1 MARTTLGPPNRVH
14 HVFSLS
20 AKVVT
25 AAAALATVL
34 GYVHSVG
41 LDGSMTRRTI
51 GTLGAVWLGLAPP
64 TDTVAAI
71 GDTVHLAAT
80 VTDRHGTALVGAP
93 IIWSSTDTM
102 VASVADGL
110 VVAHAAGAA
119 TIVAAVGDLLARA
132 TVVVRPRIA
141 ALHLA
146 SDSAVTL
153 AEGDARVVSLRGTD
167 ARGHVL
173 SLGAQRVAWRSG
185 DTVLA
190 SVDSIGRV
198 TGVSAGRTTI
208 AAAVG
213 GVSALMPITIVPV
226 PGVLS
231 VMSGANQ
238 DGAAGTTLPT
248 PLTVRLTS
256 RRGRALTGVMVHFR
270 RVDAGSSADI
280 GSVPTDGDGKARTVW
295 RLGDYPGRQR
305 LIATVDGLDSATVVE
320 ADAEPVAANTRVS
333 VMRDGQSA
341 AIVTALPARVGIRLT
356 DSTGRPLV
364 DVPVQW
370 ETLDSG
376 SVTALGPRSD
386 STGEAEATWV
396 LGPRA
401 GRQRLRALIGNAR
414 LVRPAVA
421 HATALPGPAAALRV
435 VSGSGQR
442 ARAGSEL
449 SKAVV
454 IRVADAAGNA
464 VQGVRVAITL
474 SAGSVADSAPLTDS
488 AGLVRAHW
496 SLPTVHHG
504 DALHLSARVDGIVQP
519 VEVTAFSVAKA
530 TTSASM
536 TSARHRS

>member
-1 MARTTLGPPNRVH
+1 MARTTSVPPNRVH
-14 HVFSLS
+14 NVFSLS

-51 GTLGAVWLGLAPP
+51 GSLGAVWLGLAPG

-93 IIWSSTDTM
+93 ITWSSTDSL

-110 VVAHAAGAA
+110 VVAHTAGSA

-132 TVVVRPRIA
+132 TVVVRPRVA

-153 AEGDARVVSLRGTD
+153 AEGETRTVSLRGAD

-173 SLGAQRVAWRSG
+173 PLGAQVIAWRSG
-185 DTVLA
+185 DSVLA

-213 GVSALMPITIVPV
+213 GVSAQMPITIVPV
-226 PGVLS
+226 PGILS
-231 VMSGANQ
+231 VVSGGNQ

-256 RRGRALTGVMVHFR
+256 RRGRPLTGVTVHFR
-270 RVDAGSSADI
+270 RLDAGSSTDL
-280 GSVPTDGDGKARTVW
+280 GGRQTDGDGKAHTMW
-295 RLGDYPGRQR
+295 RLGDYPGHQR
-305 LIATVDGLDSATVVE
+305 LIATVDGLDSATVIE
-320 ADAEPVAANTRVS
+320 AEAEPVTANTRVG
-333 VMRDGQSA
+333 VMRDGQSS
-341 AIVTALPARVGIRLT
+341 AIVTALPSRVGIRLT
-356 DSTGRPLV
+356 DSTGRALV
-364 DVPVQW
+364 DVPVHW
-370 ETLDSG
+370 EILDSG
-376 SVTALGPRSD
+376 SVTALTPRSD
-386 STGEAEATWV
+386 SAGEAEATWV
-396 LGPRA
+396 LGPRS
-401 GRQRLRALIGNAR
+401 GRQRLRVLVGNGR
-414 LVRPAVA
+414 LVRPTIV
-421 HATALPGPAAALRV
+421 HATALPGPASVLRV
-435 VSGSGQR
+435 VSGSGQHTR
-442 ARAGSEL
+442 VGTAL
-449 SKAVV
+449 PKPVV
-454 IRVADAAGNA
+454 FRVADAAGNA
-464 VQGVRVAITL
+464 VPGVRIAITL
-474 SAGSVADSAPLTDS
+474 SAGSIPDSTLVTDS
-488 AGLVRAHW
+488 AGLARAHW
-496 SLPTVHHG
+496 SMPTVHHG

-519 VEVTAFSVAKA
+519 VEVTATAVGKPG
-530 TTSASM
+530 TQTS
-536 TSARHRS
+536 TSTARHRS